1 MSFQSDIISLK
12 DESFDVHKT
21 LGRGMIRQMDAVAK
35 KAVSSL
41 EVEIFRPKR
50 NTTEILESEKK
61 RASDALN
68 RVDVAKYIR
77 KITDIF
83 RKEWP
88 ALQLEYY
95 QDAFRQMGQI
105 YNRNSPIWA
114 EYSVKFSKKE
124 LNTLTSYVFGRT
136 VSELVANVENQKIFQ
151 METIAIEG
159 FKPESGA
166 KKDFRIKIR
175 DNLQSAFNGLINQM
189 NNILRG
195 IVQSTYE
202 QAFTRFMTTIK

>member
-1 MSFQSDIISLK
+1 MSFQSDIIALK
-12 DESFDVHKT
+12 DESFDAHKE
-21 LGRGMIRQMDAVAK
+21 LGKGMTRQMDAVAK

-41 EVEIFRPKR
+41 EEEIFRPKR
-50 NTTEILESEKK
+50 NTTQLLESDKK
-61 RASDALN
+61 LASDALN

-95 QDAFRQMGQI
+95 QDTFKNLGQI
-105 YNRNSPIWA
+105 YNRNSPVWA

-151 METIAIEG
+151 METIAIDGYAPVE
-159 FKPESGA
+159 GA

-202 QAFTRFMTTIK
+202 QAFNRFMSTIK